1 MDCGIYETINSR
13 HEMDKHTL
21 TEAALGLASEAGEVA
36 QLVRKRDFE
45 GCVLS
50 TGSMLMELS
59 DVLHYLIL
67 ACSCY
72 GLTLE
77 ELGEINMVKCH
88 ARDIGQGAHYEALMW
103 HYDEN
108 NDFDHEMSIV
118 RDALQ
123 LEAIL

>member
-1 MDCGIYETINSR
+1 MNDEVYEKINER
-13 HEMDKHTL
+13 HEMGKHTL

-72 GLTLE
+72 GLTLD
-77 ELGEINMVKCH
+77 ELAEINMVKCH

-118 RDALQ
+118 RDAL
-123 LEAIL
+123 EVIL

>member
-1 MDCGIYETINSR
+1 MNDEVYEKINER

-72 GLTLE
+72 GLTLD
-77 ELGEINMVKCH
+77 ELAEINMVKCH

-108 NDFDHEMSIV
+108 NDFNHEMGIV
-118 RDALQ
+118 RDAL
-123 LEAIL
+123 EVIL

>member
-1 MDCGIYETINSR
+1 MNDEVYEKINER
-13 HEMDKHTL
+13 HEMSKHTL

-72 GLTLE
+72 GLTLD
-77 ELGEINMVKCH
+77 ELAEINMVKCH

-108 NDFDHEMSIV
+108 NDFDHEMGIV
-118 RDALQ
+118 RDAL
-123 LEAIL
+123 EVIL